1 MKLRPYVEKLES
13 SPQFK
18 EFKMKYPD
26 AYMAAGFFV
35 LDFEAGHNIHQLDFY
50 LPKEKKIAAFTL
62 GENLEMQILN
72 LLNDLVPEKLD
83 IETNIDLDALQGI
96 LLDEMHNRG
105 MSEQIRKIIAVLQ
118 SLEGKRIWNLNC
130 VLTGMEILKSHVE
143 DESKTVLKIE
153 KKSLLDIMQ
162 QIPVQK
168 FMKKPEGKEDVDKQL
183 KELDKLQQEIDKER
197 ERLKSG
203 LKS

>member
-1 MKLRPYVEKLES
+1 MKLRPYVEKLEN

-18 EFKMKYPD
+18 DFKMKYPD

-62 GENLEMQILN
+62 GDNLEMQILN
-72 LLNDLVPEKLD
+72 LLNDLVPEELNID
-83 IETNIDLDALQGI
+83 TNIDLDALQGI

-143 DESKTVLKIE
+143 DESQTVLKIE

-183 KELDKLQQEIDKER
+183 KELDKLQQEIEKER

-203 LKS
+203 AKS